1 MLPIS
6 TKFFLHMTFV
16 FSAALLSANAGY
28 SQALPPALNA
38 AKARVACGAGPPI
51 SAEYLPG
58 GQIKVTCRSPSNSSS
73 TEALRN
79 TGITSGV
86 AGAGALLTAVILAVA
101 GGDDGNST
109 TTSTSTTAT
118 GGDQ

>member
-1 MLPIS
+1 MPPIRAKLFS
-6 TKFFLHMTFV
+6 HLSLV
-16 FSAALLSANAGY
+16 FSAVLLSANVGY

-38 AKARVACGAGPPI
+38 AKARVACGAGTPI
-51 SAEYLPG
+51 SAEYLPN

-79 TGITSGV
+79 TGISSGAV
-86 AGAGALLTAVILAVA
+86 TGGALLTAVILSVA

-109 TTSTSTTAT
+109 TTSTTTT